1 MIGGQSVDVELE
13 GKELTRE
20 QLDFIYRLKTG
31 ALIEASLLVGSEA
44 GGSARE
50 IWRFWRRSEQ
60 TSDWPFRYRT
70 IFWT

>member
-31 ALIEASLLVGSEA
+31 ALIEASLLVGAKLAGSA
-44 GGSARE
+44 PGGSGASGGDRKD
-50 IWRFWRRSEQ
+50 IGL
-60 TSDWPFRYRT
+60 PFRYRT